1 MIDRNHFTEQAWNA
15 IALST
20 QAASE
25 LGHNYVGTEHLLV
38 GLLLEEEGVAAR
50 SSFQTRMWAPSVR
63 RFIRLGLYGC

>member
-38 GLLLEEEGVAAR
+38 GLLLEEEGVAE
-50 SSFQTRMWAPSVR
+50 FWMPTV
-63 RFIRLGLYGC
+63 

>member
-38 GLLLEEEGVAAR
+38 GLC
-50 SSFQTRMWAPSVR
+50 WKR
-63 RFIRLGLYGC
+63 REWQPEFWMPTV

>member
-20 QAASE
+20 QAAND

-38 GLLLEEEGVAAR
+38 GLLLEKKREWHPEFWRPTV
-50 SSFQTRMWAPSVR
+50 
-63 RFIRLGLYGC
+63 